1 MKKQKIFRNIAA
13 FITVATIV
21 TACSF
26 QSKERQ
32 VEEQIGKIMDS
43 TGAVG
48 LAVAV
53 VKDGKIIYSNSFGY
67 KNLEEQTPLVKE
79 DIFRIASISK
89 SFTTT
94 ALMTL
99 VEKGLFGLDDD
110 VSNLVGFTVRNPKYP
125 DVPITVKLLLSHTSS
140 MNDAGGY
147 FRLDVINP
155 EKNPDYAKS
164 YNDYEPGSKYE
175 YCNLGFN
182 TLGAVIEKYSGVRFD
197 NLIKETII
205 NPLGLVASFNV
216 DSLDVAKYVPLYSKE
231 PVDTTQ
237 GAEKVFKAQS
247 AAYLSRAKDID
258 SGYVMGYSTP
268 LFSPTG
274 GMKTSAYDL
283 ARYMIMHMNYGVGE
297 NGVRVISE
305 ESAKLMQTPVIE
317 TGELNSYCLALRHA
331 GNLIPGEMM
340 VGHTGSAYGLYS
352 AMFFEPNKKFG
363 FVMMTNGCDPV
374 YKDGFTVIQG
384 DVIRALYDIYI
395 K

>member
-175 YCNLGFN
+175 
-182 TLGAVIEKYSGVRFD
+182 
-197 NLIKETII
+197 
-205 NPLGLVASFNV
+205 
-216 DSLDVAKYVPLYSKE
+216 
-231 PVDTTQ
+231 
-237 GAEKVFKAQS
+237 
-247 AAYLSRAKDID
+247 
-258 SGYVMGYSTP
+258 
-268 LFSPTG
+268 
-274 GMKTSAYDL
+274 
-283 ARYMIMHMNYGVGE
+283 
-297 NGVRVISE
+297 
-305 ESAKLMQTPVIE
+305 
-317 TGELNSYCLALRHA
+317 
-331 GNLIPGEMM
+331 
-340 VGHTGSAYGLYS
+340 
-352 AMFFEPNKKFG
+352 
-363 FVMMTNGCDPV
+363 
-374 YKDGFTVIQG
+374 
-384 DVIRALYDIYI
+384 
-395 K
+395 

>member
-1 MKKQKIFRNIAA
+1 MKKQRFFRNIAA

-89 SFTTT
+89 SFTTV
-94 ALMTL
+94 ALMNL

-155 EKNPDYAKS
+155 DVNPDYAKS

-182 TLGAVIEKYSGVRFD
+182 TLGAIIEKYSGIRFD
-197 NLIKETII
+197 NLIKETVI
-205 NPLGLVASFNV
+205 NPLGLIANFNV
-216 DSLDVAKYVPLYSKE
+216 DSLDAALYVPLYSKE
-231 PVDTTQ
+231 PVDTTA
-237 GAEKVFKAQS
+237 GAEKVFKAQP

-297 NGVRVISE
+297 NGVRVMSE

-331 GNLIPGEMM
+331 GKLIPGEMM

-352 AMFFEPNKKFG
+352 AMFFEPTKKFG